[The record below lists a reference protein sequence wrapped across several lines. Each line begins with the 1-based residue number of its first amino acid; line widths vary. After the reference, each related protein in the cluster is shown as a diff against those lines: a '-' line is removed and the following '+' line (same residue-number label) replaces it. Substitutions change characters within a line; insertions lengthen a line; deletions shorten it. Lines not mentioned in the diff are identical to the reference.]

1 MTLLINGI
9 ILLLILGYA
18 AFTIIRFFKKSKQG
32 KCAACEINKGCG
44 HSMQKAMKK
53 TSKQSIIIQQHTYQT
68 MDVCCFCILL
78 SFIIR

>member
-44 HSMQKAMKK
+44 HSMPKAMKK
-53 TSKQSIIIQQHTYQT
+53 HQNKAS
-68 MDVCCFCILL
+68 
-78 SFIIR
+78 